1 MAGGEESLSAE
12 SLPGAETV
20 VGRPA
25 PAGCHHCGVPLG
37 RQPEGV
43 VVVVMFVTLL
53 GGARYLE
60 LLAHRRATAA
70 IGMSLSSLAV
80 AGNALRLGR
89 KPGAAGS

>member
-1 MAGGEESLSAE
+1 M
-12 SLPGAETV
+12 
-20 VGRPA
+20 
-25 PAGCHHCGVPLG
+25 
-37 RQPEGV
+37 
-43 VVVVMFVTLL
+43 VVVMFVTLL

-60 LLAHRRATAA
+60 LLARRRATAA